1 MVRLNVMKGI
11 GATRQLPNRL
21 VRNLGN
27 TVSLYLEFLKRRS
40 TFLVAIVDTHP
51 RVHVGINQFIVVI
64 INFATK
70 IIYEPMDEHWWIKIA
85 ENGTPSVTH
94 P

>member
-21 VRNLGN
+21 VRNLGD
-27 TVSLYLEFLKRRS
+27 TFSLYLDFLKRRS

-51 RVHVGINQFIVVI
+51 RVHVGINQFVV
-64 INFATK
+64 NLNVVTK
-70 IIYEPMDEHWWIKIA
+70 IIYEPMDEHW
-85 ENGTPSVTH
+85 
-94 P
+94 